1 MLCCT
6 YMNMDICY
14 KFGQLFFLNPF
25 LLEVTDRACKN
36 LIYAVH
42 CVMGYKDQVEG
53 SYGFLKVI
61 SFLEFHA

>member
-1 MLCCT
+1 ML
-6 YMNMDICY
+6 YIHEY
-14 KFGQLFFLNPF
+14 GHLQVWSALLPQSF

>member
-1 MLCCT
+1 ML
-6 YMNMDICY
+6 YVHEY
-14 KFGQLFFLNPF
+14 GHLLQVWSALLPQSF
-25 LLEVTDRACKN
+25 LLEVTDRAYKN